1 MDATPLNKE
10 LFTEILDSVR
20 QMTRLEANTELLKII
35 SDRVE
40 IHSEAMEQLKDKT
53 DTQSRLEDLILQA
66 RVSELKTILENLKD

>member
-20 QMTRLEANTELLKII
+20 KMTRLEASTELLKII
-35 SDRVE
+35 SNRVE
-40 IHSEAMEQLKDKT
+40 IHSVAMEQLKDKT

-66 RVSELKTILENLKD
+66 RVSELKTILEHLTD

>member
-10 LFTEILDSVR
+10 LFTEIMDSVKKLS
-20 QMTRLEANTELLKII
+20 RLEANTELLKII

-40 IHSEAMEQLKDKT
+40 IHTEAIKKLADKV

-66 RVSELKTILENLKD
+66 RVSELKTILEHLTD